1 MKRIILIGNK
11 SFIQQNLFTYFKSNN
26 MKVFKVKFDKIKQF
40 KFFDFD
46 LIINCSNN
54 KNFFKKKYEKKND
67 RNLIIAN
74 YIKKL
79 DLTFF
84 ILSTRMVYK
93 PKFRIKE
100 NSKLLPIN
108 IYGKNSLLSEIN
120 CKKILGDKLVILR
133 LSNIIGYEVRKKR
146 QSMMS
151 MLITGIK
158 KNNVILDNN
167 YKKDILPI
175 KYLCIMILKIIQ
187 SNYKGIINVGS
198 GISLKLIEI
207 FKHIDLNKKSKVILK
222 ENIKNHDDN
231 FSYETKKLENIIRFR
246 ITKKNI
252 LEELKKI
259 GKKIWKKYLYQV
271 LQALLDHT

>member
-1 MKRIILIGNK
+1 
-11 SFIQQNLFTYFKSNN
+11 

-108 IYGKNSLLSEIN
+108 IYGKT
-120 CKKILGDKLVILR
+120 VFF
-133 LSNIIGYEVRKKR
+133 
-146 QSMMS
+146 Q
-151 MLITGIK
+151 
-158 KNNVILDNN
+158 
-167 YKKDILPI
+167 
-175 KYLCIMILKIIQ
+175 
-187 SNYKGIINVGS
+187 
-198 GISLKLIEI
+198 KLIV
-207 FKHIDLNKKSKVILK
+207 K
-222 ENIKNHDDN
+222 
-231 FSYETKKLENIIRFR
+231 RF
-246 ITKKNI
+246 
-252 LEELKKI
+252 
-259 GKKIWKKYLYQV
+259 
-271 LQALLDHT
+271 

>member
-79 DLTFF
+79 DLTLF

-207 FKHIDLNKKSKVILK
+207 FKYIDLNKKSKVILK

-259 GKKIWKKYLYQV
+259 GKKI
-271 LQALLDHT
+271 